1 MLSDNIRIN
10 GHKLKHRR
18 FPQNT
23 RKHFLIMRESPSAGT
38 GSPKKVLKSPSL
50 EIFKSCTSDWF
61 WVALLEWGRDVGQ
74 DDLQKSNLNH
84 SMSL

>member
-18 FPQNT
+18 FPQNI
-23 RKHFLIMRESPSAGT
+23 RKHFLIMRVSKCWHRQ
-38 GSPKKVLKSPSL
+38 PKKVLKSPSL

-61 WVALLEWGRDVGQ
+61 WVALLEWGGGVGQ